1 MRCDPPEILLPWC
14 VLHFSAYILQCKG
27 KLLWPES
34 LGEGLCILSFSRFWT
49 LSMERL
55 WFFISIWSEWRDTK
69 NQQLC
74 LLSFKSDLKIREYLT
89 INHRSGRY
97 CGLMVSALDSEASGL
112 RLSPGRGHYV
122 VFLGKTQFTIT
133 VPLSSLVYK
142 WVPVNCWGNL
152 TKLRGSDLL
161 ASRLGEVEILP
172 AASCCRK
179 RDKLRQLWAN
189 LQIHRSGG
197 D

>member
-14 VLHFSAYILQCKG
+14 VLHLSAYILPCKG

-49 LSMERL
+49 LSMKRL

-69 NQQLC
+69 NQQLFTI
-74 LLSFKSDLKIREYLT
+74 LQIILAMWADLKIREYLT
-89 INHRSGRY
+89 NNRRSGRY

-112 RLSPGRGHYV
+112 SLSPGRGHYV

-133 VPLSSLVYK
+133 VPLSTLVYK
-142 WVPVNCWGNL
+142 WVPANCWGNL

-172 AASCCRK
+172 TASCYRK
-179 RDKLRQLWAN
+179 RDKLRQL
-189 LQIHRSGG
+189 
-197 D
+197 